1 MKRRTGDATHLIPSS
16 LSPSFRL
23 TETPQSLCTIQAT
36 NSEVARRRLHRL
48 PDLDLKQHSMASNVV
63 DDIEYK
69 LDAVSASRVASDDID
84 KTFRSSTVG

>member
-1 MKRRTGDATHLIPSS
+1 
-16 LSPSFRL
+16 
-23 TETPQSLCTIQAT
+23 
-36 NSEVARRRLHRL
+36 
-48 PDLDLKQHSMASNVV
+48 MASNVV